1 MSDDLFCITM
11 LALLIPALFGML
23 YLVAGVVLEEFR
35 DGRRRVGLAMIATL
49 AVIVGTA
56 LPWWML

>member
-23 YLVAGVVLEEFR
+23 YLVAGVVLEELQ